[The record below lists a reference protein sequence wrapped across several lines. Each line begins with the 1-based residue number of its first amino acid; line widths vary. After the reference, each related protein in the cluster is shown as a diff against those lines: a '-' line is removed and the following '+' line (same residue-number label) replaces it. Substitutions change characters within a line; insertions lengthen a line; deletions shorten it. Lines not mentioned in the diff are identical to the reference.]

1 MKSSKHHPP
10 VGHRT
15 KHLLENQRRFK
26 NIPDHQRDGNW
37 YTIKYRM
44 GDNPL
49 PQNFRVMA
57 ENLAQ
62 ALQFAAQRLPGAQII
77 E

>member
-15 KHLLENQRRFK
+15 KYLMENQRRFK

-44 GDNPL
+44 GDNPM
-49 PQNFRVMA
+49 PQHIRLTA
-57 ENLAQ
+57 ENKAQ
-62 ALQFAAQRLPGAQII
+62 AKLFAQNQLPSAEILD
-77 E
+77 